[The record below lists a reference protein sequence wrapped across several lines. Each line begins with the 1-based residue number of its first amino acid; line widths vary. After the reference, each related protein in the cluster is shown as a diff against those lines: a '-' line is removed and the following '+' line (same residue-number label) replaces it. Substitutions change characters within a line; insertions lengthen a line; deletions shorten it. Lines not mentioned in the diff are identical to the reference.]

1 MAKFASIAPARWTRA
16 PARVRSYRG
25 VSYAP
30 WQLRWSGEGLG
41 DRSGAKQSCV
51 KSTAA
56 WRMGEPRRPFI
67 SGLYGTVGRL
77 HTPVREPAV
86 AYRLQE
92 CCGDKS
98 YALTE
103 CSSNHTAKA
112 AVSV

>member
-1 MAKFASIAPARWTRA
+1 MED
-16 PARVRSYRG
+16 G
-25 VSYAP
+25 
-30 WQLRWSGEGLG
+30 G
-41 DRSGAKQSCV
+41 
-51 KSTAA
+51 TAA
-56 WRMGEPRRPFI
+56 A
-67 SGLYGTVGRL
+67 LYKRI
-77 HTPVREPAV
+77 VRDGGAAPHPGPGAQPAV

>member
-1 MAKFASIAPARWTRA
+1 MITPRAGEAFGGCVRGHKDAARHTEA
-16 PARVRSYRG
+16 EGSE
-25 VSYAP
+25 
-30 WQLRWSGEGLG
+30 EGLG
-41 DRSGAKQSCV
+41 HRGGAERER
-51 KSTAA
+51 TAA
-56 WRMGEPRRPFI
+56 WRMGEPRRSFM